1 VTRSHL
7 GDLVFRRRG
16 SGLRGHVHSDNE
28 PRATFVRTLEI
39 AATPEAPTAARRWL
53 DALTELRSLGQVAF
67 DVRLLVTEL
76 VANSV
81 RHAGLTASDRI
92 TVTLELSTERL
103 RVEVRDPGTGFTFP
117 DRPQKLRIEG
127 GRGLQIVA
135 AIAHRW
141 GIERSTPIGVWFEI
155 DLERAAAPP
164 RRPGIQRGCVR
175 GLVP

>member
-1 VTRSHL
+1 V
-7 GDLVFRRRG
+7 D
-16 SGLRGHVHSDNE
+16 SGNE
-28 PRATFVRTLEI
+28 TRATLVRTLEI

-53 DALTELRSLGQVAF
+53 DAISELRSLGQVAF

-81 RHAGLTASDRI
+81 RHAELTASDRI
-92 TVTLELSTERL
+92 TVTLELNADRL
-103 RVEVRDPGTGFTFP
+103 RVEVRDPGAGFAFP
-117 DRPQKLRIEG
+117 VRPQKLRIEG

-141 GIERSTPIGVWFEI
+141 GIERASPIAVWFEI

-164 RRPGIQRGCVR
+164 LRVGVPRPCVR

>member
-1 VTRSHL
+1 VP
-7 GDLVFRRRG
+7 
-16 SGLRGHVHSDNE
+16 SDNE
-28 PRATFVRTLEI
+28 TRATFVRTLEI

-53 DALTELRSLGQVAF
+53 DDVAELRPLGQVAF

-81 RHAGLTASDRI
+81 RHAGLVESDRI
-92 TVTLELSTERL
+92 TVTLELGSERL
-103 RVEVRDPGTGFTFP
+103 RVEVRDPGTGFAFP
-117 DRPQKLRIEG
+117 VRPQKLRIEG

-141 GIERSTPIGVWFEI
+141 GIERSAPIAVWFEI
-155 DLERAAAPP
+155 DLDRAAAPP
-164 RRPGIQRGCVR
+164 PRAAVSRPCVR